1 MCAWWFWP
9 LFLFILTLLIG
20 LVAPVSGIGG
30 GSLYVPLVAAL
41 TPFNIDFIRGA
52 GSVMAM
58 VAALSSVPYL
68 IKKGLANMRIYAVVA
83 PIIIIMSTI
92 GSLVGLWLSNA
103 LSNGKYYV
111 KILLGVIILFVFVIM
126 IVSKRVEFPE
136 VKPEDM
142 DSLSK
147 RLNLI
152 GMWYE
157 PSLERIVEYRV
168 KKLPVGLCIFAI
180 IGFIAG
186 MFGLG
191 AGWANVPVLNL
202 IMGLPI
208 KAAAATSMLIITAI
222 APAVGV
228 YLSKGAVLPIIVVP
242 SVLGMTIGARIG
254 AKIAAK
260 ARPVFVR
267 WLVIGL
273 LFIAGLINIIKGLQ
287 GLGFI

>member
-1 MCAWWFWP
+1 MSAWWFWP
-9 LFLFILTLLIG
+9 LFLFILTFLIG

-41 TPFNIDFIRGA
+41 TPFSIDFVRGA

-92 GSLVGLWLSNA
+92 GSIVGLWLSNA
-103 LSNGKYYV
+103 LKHGACYV
-111 KILLGVIILFVFVIM
+111 KLLLGIIILFVVFIM
-126 IVSKRVEFPE
+126 TTSKRVEFPE
-136 VKPEDM
+136 VKPEDV
-142 DSLSK
+142 DSLSRK
-147 RLNLI
+147 LNLM
-152 GMWYE
+152 GAWYE
-157 PSLERIVEYRV
+157 PSLDKIVEYRV
-168 KKLPVGLCIFAI
+168 KNLPIGLGIFAV

-202 IMGLPI
+202 IMGIPI

-242 SVLGMTIGARIG
+242 SVVGMTIGARLG
-254 AKIAAK
+254 AKIAAR
-260 ARPVFVR
+260 ARPVFIR

-273 LFIAGLINIIKGLQ
+273 LFLAGALNIVKGLQ
-287 GLGFI
+287 GLGVI